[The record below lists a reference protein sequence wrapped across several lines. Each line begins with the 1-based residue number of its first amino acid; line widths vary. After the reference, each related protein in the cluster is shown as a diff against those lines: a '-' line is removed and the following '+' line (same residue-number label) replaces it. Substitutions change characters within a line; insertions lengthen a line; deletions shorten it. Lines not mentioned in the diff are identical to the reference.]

1 VCGNNPYRCP
11 RSEQAKHST
20 GIQETIIN
28 VNRKGYLAG
37 RRETWSAELSE
48 EGTPF
53 RRKKCSTLARRR
65 SPHALTVGARRY

>member
-28 VNRKGYLAG
+28 VNSKATYQVEEKPGVLSFQRKARLFGEKKAQLLLG
-37 RRETWSAELSE
+37 E
-48 EGTPF
+48 EA
-53 RRKKCSTLARRR
+53 RTL
-65 SPHALTVGARRY
+65 

>member
-1 VCGNNPYRCP
+1 M
-11 RSEQAKHST
+11 
-20 GIQETIIN
+20 
-28 VNRKGYLAG
+28 AG

-53 RRKKCSTLARRR
+53 RRKKGSTLARRR